1 MKRIGMGLTVLGALL
16 AGATGALAWTPDAQL
31 ERELVRGDSWAEVLP
46 AADGAGLI
54 HAAIDIAAPPRTVWA
69 VMTDCKMA
77 ARLVSSVTSC
87 RIMQGDQRSGWDIR
101 EQVTKANFF
110 VPTIRNVFRSDY
122 QPYSLIRFHRTS
134 GDLRIEEGE
143 WRLSPINGGAGT
155 EVTYVNHIAANIVA
169 PAFIVRAS
177 MKKDTPKVLL
187 NLRRESLA
195 AARKSVGT

>member
-1 MKRIGMGLTVLGALL
+1 MKRIGMGLTVLGTLL

-31 ERELVRGDSWAEVLP
+31 ERELIRGDSWADVLP

-110 VPTIRNVFRSDY
+110 VPTIPSRRHPGKPAKPGYPGTRVPFSKRC
-122 QPYSLIRFHRTS
+122 
-134 GDLRIEEGE
+134 
-143 WRLSPINGGAGT
+143 GGARP
-155 EVTYVNHIAANIVA
+155 VRPPVSAALV
-169 PAFIVRAS
+169 P
-177 MKKDTPKVLL
+177 
-187 NLRRESLA
+187 
-195 AARKSVGT
+195 G